1 MINNG
6 VRFRK
11 RGETIALGRMD
22 GISVLKCSPG
32 LKAGVLWAREE
43 RRRTAG
49 VTVWLSWLPGVEGR
63 SGGLSMG
70 GEWSLID

>member
-1 MINNG
+1 
-6 VRFRK
+6 
-11 RGETIALGRMD
+11 MD

-43 RRRTAG
+43 RGRTA
-49 VTVWLSWLPGVEGR
+49 VVAVWLSWLPGVEGR

>member
-1 MINNG
+1 
-6 VRFRK
+6 VSKTWRDDRSW
-11 RGETIALGRMD
+11 RMD
-22 GISVLKCSPG
+22 GISVLKCSPD

-49 VTVWLSWLPGVEGR
+49 VAVKLSWLPGVEGR